1 MGDTSLTGENVLVRL
16 VGQARWPTHWLL
28 APLIASIIL
37 GGVAQF
43 TAPFGLARPSLGVP
57 VLDSL
62 MDGLVP
68 FLTPTVMAPLVGALR
83 TASASLY
90 EQFLIP
96 VYMIGAFAMV
106 AIFVVLWVRLVE
118 WRPVRTIGFI
128 APDAPLSA
136 LLGLLLA
143 ILFTTI
149 IMVGL
154 FATWLLTPREAAPGT
169 VGAEALGAVAFM
181 AFAYIVQGSA
191 EEILYRG
198 WLMNVLAHR
207 LGVAAGVVVN
217 VLLFACAHS
226 RNSGFGI
233 LPGMN
238 LVLFGLFLSLLTL
251 RTGSLWAA
259 CLWHAFWNWSIAHV
273 WGAAISGEPPDG
285 GSLMAW
291 DTVGPAVWTGGVWGP
306 EGGLPATIILTLGT
320 AWLFLWGGWTPGQ
333 SQASAEYG
341 DIVLPARRR

>member
-1 MGDTSLTGENVLVRL
+1 MGDTSLTQGNVLVRL
-16 VGQARWPTHWLL
+16 VGHARWPTHWLL

-37 GGVAQF
+37 GGIAQF
-43 TAPFGLARPSLGVP
+43 TAPFGVARPSIGIP
-57 VLDSL
+57 ALDSL

-68 FLTPTVMAPLVGALR
+68 FLTPTVMAPVTAALR
-83 TASASLY
+83 SVSASLY
-90 EQFLIP
+90 EQYLIP
-96 VYMIGAFAMV
+96 LYMIGAFAMV
-106 AIFVVLWVRLVE
+106 AVFVALWVRLVE
-118 WRPVRTIGFI
+118 WRPVHTIGFV
-128 APDAPLSA
+128 AGDGLLSA

-143 ILFTTI
+143 LLFTTI
-149 IMVGL
+149 IMIGL

-169 VGAEALGAVAFM
+169 VGADAIGAVAFM

-198 WLMNVLAHR
+198 WLMNVIARR
-207 LGVAAGVVVN
+207 LGVAAGVVIN

-226 RNSGFGI
+226 RNSGFGV
-233 LPGMN
+233 LPGVN

-259 CLWHAFWNWSIAHV
+259 CLWHAFWNWSIAHI

-291 DTVGPAVWTGGVWGP
+291 DTVGPALWTGGAWGP
-306 EGGLPATIILTLGT
+306 EGGLPATIILALGT
-320 AWLFLWGGWTPGQ
+320 LWLILWGGWSPQ
-333 SQASAEYG
+333 SGRSAPEYG
-341 DIVLPARRR
+341 DIVLPAPRR